1 MKYLGIDFGL
11 RRIGLATSEG
21 EIATAWKVVEVK
33 NLKQGVEKIAAII
46 KSENFDKI
54 IVGMPEGRMGQT
66 VIGFINGL
74 KRNGITAETSDETLS
89 SKNAMSL
96 MLDLNIP
103 KEKRKINDSFSAM
116 LILQNYLDNG

>member
-46 KSENFDKI
+46 KSENFKKI
-54 IVGMPEGRMGQT
+54 VVGMPEGKIGET
-66 VIGFINGL
+66 VRGFINGL
-74 KRNGITAETSDETLS
+74 KRNGIEAETSDETLS
-89 SKNAMSL
+89 SKNATSL
-96 MLDLNIP
+96 MVDLNIP

-116 LILQNYLDNG
+116 LILQEYLDRL